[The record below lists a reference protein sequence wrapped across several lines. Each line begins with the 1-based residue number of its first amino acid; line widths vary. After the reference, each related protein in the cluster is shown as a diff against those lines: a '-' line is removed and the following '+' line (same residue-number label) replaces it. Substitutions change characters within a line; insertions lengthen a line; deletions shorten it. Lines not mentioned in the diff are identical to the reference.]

1 MTTYLLDTNACI
13 ALINGTEI
21 NVRRRFKRAMAR
33 ESVILLSS
41 IVAFELWYGV
51 AKSQRKDSNT
61 QRLETFLG
69 GPLEW
74 ALFDEDDARAAGTVR
89 AELETVK
96 APAALESALAASFRR
111 THRKRPPL
119 WWIPPLALAATI
131 GVVSWMV
138 RTQQAIPQPLQAAEA
153 DAVPFLALKPLERI
167 ALEPSATVV
176 EAEFPRALLAS
187 LVGHATREDIVVLRL
202 SVNTGNAPA
211 IALYRSAGF
220 EVYGTER
227 AALRVDGVLVD
238 EHLMERYLRA
248 L

>member
-21 NVRRRFKRAMAR
+21 NVRRRFKRAVAR

-89 AELETVK
+89 A
-96 APAALESALAASFRR
+96 ALEIVDRPVGAYDVLLAGQARRRGATLVTSNTKEFARVQGLKWEDWAASRR
-111 THRKRPPL
+111 
-119 WWIPPLALAATI
+119 
-131 GVVSWMV
+131 
-138 RTQQAIPQPLQAAEA
+138 
-153 DAVPFLALKPLERI
+153 
-167 ALEPSATVV
+167 
-176 EAEFPRALLAS
+176 
-187 LVGHATREDIVVLRL
+187 
-202 SVNTGNAPA
+202 
-211 IALYRSAGF
+211 
-220 EVYGTER
+220 
-227 AALRVDGVLVD
+227 
-238 EHLMERYLRA
+238 
-248 L
+248 

>member
-21 NVRRRFKRAMAR
+21 NVRRRFKRAVAR

-89 AELETVK
+89 A
-96 APAALESALAASFRR
+96 ALEIVGRPVGAYDVLVAGQARRRGATLVTSNTKEFARVQGLKWEDWAASRR
-111 THRKRPPL
+111 
-119 WWIPPLALAATI
+119 
-131 GVVSWMV
+131 
-138 RTQQAIPQPLQAAEA
+138 
-153 DAVPFLALKPLERI
+153 
-167 ALEPSATVV
+167 
-176 EAEFPRALLAS
+176 
-187 LVGHATREDIVVLRL
+187 
-202 SVNTGNAPA
+202 
-211 IALYRSAGF
+211 
-220 EVYGTER
+220 
-227 AALRVDGVLVD
+227 
-238 EHLMERYLRA
+238 
-248 L
+248 